1 MVKGNSGVR
10 AGRRDN
16 ILCWNNSNLV
26 FIMSLFTG
34 ASARHK
40 ELPAKPG
47 PVDEES
53 PPLPCARLTLNEE

>member
-1 MVKGNSGVR
+1 MVQGNSGAR

-34 ASARHK
+34 ASACTKSCQQR
-40 ELPAKPG
+40 LG
-47 PVDEES
+47 PMEEES
-53 PPLPCARLTLNEE
+53 LPLPCARLALSEE